1 MTREEGS
8 VAIWP
13 LLVEVAGK
21 RGKCNYGEIA
31 GRLAYKS
38 ALPIISMLGGI
49 MWYCLDFAL
58 PPLTI
63 VVVNK
68 RTGLPGA
75 GLIVQGT
82 VESETAKVW
91 NHDWSREKA
100 PTIADYVA
108 ANANN
113 K

>member
-1 MTREEGS
+1 M
-8 VAIWP
+8 AIWP